1 MAIGKYKLL
10 FQTNSLP
17 RAWTIFESKLL
28 HFVHTREKRK
38 EKRKTLHL
46 FVSSPSTCFIGH
58 PLSTS
63 RTRHSNAFSPLF
75 FLFFHEVASLSGYRI
90 NPSPGF
96 DNVETGSWRSSSPPC
111 CNTGYPI
118 EHRSSFPLHNRYL
131 VSHHQPCFLILKSKI
146 VIYLGRRLVH
156 FPNFNINLNRSIDRS
171 SNFQIFIPYS
181 LKLII
186 KIWIDRS
193 IAQFSNLHSTFL
205 RINY

>member
-131 VSHHQPCFLILKSKI
+131 VSHHQPCFLILKI
-146 VIYLGRRLVH
+146 VIVYCYPSGKKTRPFSQFQH
-156 FPNFNINLNRSIDRS
+156 QFESIDRS
-171 SNFQIFIPYS
+171 
-181 LKLII
+181 II
-186 KIWIDRS
+186 
-193 IAQFSNLHSTFL
+193 QFSNFHSIFL
-205 RINY
+205 KINY